1 MYFGLYRVP
10 ALMTPRLALL
20 VTAIIAASGCG
31 GRAAQRAADGGRD
44 SDTSDAHASL
54 DRGANLEAGGAGKG
68 GLVGSGGNGG
78 ANGRDG
84 GSGPSVVDGSTESGT
99 DSGLGRDGAPARDA
113 SPAVDA
119 SSDGGR
125 PSLDAALDIATG
137 DSGCGSLDDPHHCGA
152 CNRDCTSLPNVNG
165 DYVSCVARACTFTSL
180 SCRLGFADCNL
191 NAIDGCETDLS
202 RPENCG
208 RCGRGCPGVEPTCAL
223 TSRGTGVCG
232 VKCSAPLPDACGA
245 LCTDFNTDSLNC
257 GSCQAS
263 CGTGENVLSG
273 ASCVAGKCT
282 GAVCLPGWADCDGVP
297 GCETSLDTE
306 QSCGACGAKPACALA
321 NVQSMCVVG
330 GPPCSDA
337 LCVAGYGN
345 CDPTSSDC
353 EAAWG
358 TAAGSCLPHFLGAVA
373 AVYEDLAYGATA
385 VAADG
390 AFYVGG
396 SFSGTANFDPTG
408 GTDLQRSLRDDQGQL
423 SNDVFVTR
431 INADGSYAWTRTFGG
446 PGSDGLVGLAVG
458 PDGSVVIMGNFDTG
472 IDLDPG
478 PALDLRPAAG
488 PGVPGIYLLKL
499 GSDGLR
505 VWGDTWSGTNVNQDG
520 QVTPSALS
528 ADTDG
533 NLYVSGSTYQLATF
547 DFDPSAGVSNQ
558 AVGDNSSF
566 LMKVN
571 AMGGLAWADVIGG
584 TACSSGIGKVAV
596 NTGGTVWA
604 TGSFDGICDL
614 DPGSG
619 VVSRTLSMATGV
631 VLELSATGAY
641 LGDSMIGGGTG
652 TVQLNDIAASSQ
664 GALYIG
670 GAFTGTVD
678 FDPGPGIASRTGN
691 QAGFLLTLM
700 PDGKFDWVK
709 KLADGAAYAVF
720 GGPGGGV
727 FYSGA
732 PLDATTGEYI
742 STVTML
748 RADGGAAWTLAPGSS
763 STSVTGVGLGPMGFV
778 IAGSDSSGSDLDP
791 GPAVY
796 TLPGP
801 AAFALRYAF

>member
-1 MYFGLYRVP
+1 
-10 ALMTPRLALL
+10 
-20 VTAIIAASGCG
+20 
-31 GRAAQRAADGGRD
+31 
-44 SDTSDAHASL
+44 
-54 DRGANLEAGGAGKG
+54 
-68 GLVGSGGNGG
+68 
-78 ANGRDG
+78 
-84 GSGPSVVDGSTESGT
+84 
-99 DSGLGRDGAPARDA
+99 
-113 SPAVDA
+113 
-119 SSDGGR
+119 
-125 PSLDAALDIATG
+125 
-137 DSGCGSLDDPHHCGA
+137 
-152 CNRDCTSLPNVNG
+152 
-165 DYVSCVARACTFTSL
+165 
-180 SCRLGFADCNL
+180 
-191 NAIDGCETDLS
+191 
-202 RPENCG
+202 
-208 RCGRGCPGVEPTCAL
+208 
-223 TSRGTGVCG
+223 
-232 VKCSAPLPDACGA
+232 
-245 LCTDFNTDSLNC
+245 
-257 GSCQAS
+257 
-263 CGTGENVLSG
+263 
-273 ASCVAGKCT
+273 
-282 GAVCLPGWADCDGVP
+282 
-297 GCETSLDTE
+297 
-306 QSCGACGAKPACALA
+306 
-321 NVQSMCVVG
+321 MCVVG